1 MNKYTIDL
9 ANTCLGCKKPSCQ
22 TGCPVGTPIE
32 TMIRMFLSGQIA
44 EAGEMLFKNNPL
56 SVICSL
62 VCPHEK
68 HCEGHCVLNK
78 KKTAVS
84 VGAIEHYISDFY
96 MNSKDFEKPEYNGHN
111 VAIVGSGPAG
121 IALAFILAS
130 KGYKITMYEGQSKI
144 GGVLR
149 YGIPD
154 FRLDK
159 RVLDK
164 LIAKLKQLGVQIR
177 RNIMIG
183 KHLTIDDL
191 FRDGFKA
198 IFVGIGVNIP
208 KKLNIKGESLGH
220 VHYATNYLKDPASY
234 DIGKKV
240 IILGAG
246 NVAMDA
252 ARTAARNGAKD
263 VTVMY
268 RKGEENMPAER
279 HEIECAKIDGVK
291 FDFYKEPVEIVDD
304 GLIYKKTDEKD
315 ITGFEQADSIFIS
328 ISQSPNDILVKN
340 ANINVDDYGL
350 ISLDDSGMTSR
361 PGVFSAGDIVTGAR
375 TVVEAV
381 ALSKKVAVSIQ
392 EYIAKEYT

>member
-9 ANTCLGCKKPSCQ
+9 ANTCLGCRKPSCQ
-22 TGCPVGTPIE
+22 KGCPVDTPIE
-32 TMIRMFLSGQIA
+32 EMIRLFLSGEIA
-44 EAGEMLFKNNPL
+44 TAGKMLFENNPL

-96 MNSKDFEKPEYNGHN
+96 MNSTEFVKPQYNGHN
-111 VAIVGSGPAG
+111 VAIIGSGPAG

-130 KGYKITMYEGQSKI
+130 KGYGITMYDGQSLI

-164 LIAKLKQLGVQIR
+164 LIGRLKQLGVKIR

-183 KHLTIDDL
+183 KHITVDDL
-191 FRDGFKA
+191 FRDEFKA
-198 IFVGIGVNIP
+198 VFVSIGINIP

-220 VHYATNYLKDPASY
+220 VHFAVNYLKDPAIY

-246 NVAMDA
+246 NVAMDV
-252 ARTAARNGAKD
+252 ARTAVRNGAKEAI
-263 VTVMY
+263 VMY
-268 RKGEENMPAER
+268 RKGEENIPAEK
-279 HEIECAKIDGVK
+279 HEVECAKIDGVK
-291 FDFYKEPVEIVDD
+291 FDFYKEAVEITENGV
-304 GLIYKKTDEKD
+304 IYKKTDADDK
-315 ITGFEQADSIFIS
+315 TGFESADSVFVS
-328 ISQSPNDILVKN
+328 ISQNPNDILVKN
-340 ANINVDDYGL
+340 ANIDVNEKGL
-350 ISLDDSGMTSR
+350 VNLDDTGMTSR
-361 PGVFSAGDIVTGAR
+361 KGVFGAGDIVTGAR

-381 ALSKKVAVSIQ
+381 ALSKKVAISID
-392 EYIAKEYT
+392 EYIQKEYA

>member
-9 ANTCLGCKKPSCQ
+9 ANSCLGCKKPSCEK
-22 TGCPVGTPIE
+22 GCPVGTPIE

-44 EAGEMLFKNNPL
+44 EAGKMLFENNPL

-96 MNSKDFEKPEYNGHN
+96 MNSTEFTKPEYNGHN
-111 VAIVGSGPAG
+111 VAIIGSGPAG
-121 IALAFILAS
+121 ISLAFILAA
-130 KGYKITMYEGQSKI
+130 KGYGITMYDGQSKI

-159 RVLDK
+159 DVLDR
-164 LIAKLKQLGVQIR
+164 LIRKLKTLGVKIR

-183 KHLTIDDL
+183 KHITVDDL

-198 IFVGIGVNIP
+198 VFVSIGINIP

-220 VHYATNYLKDPASY
+220 VHFAVNYLKEPSVY
-234 DIGKKV
+234 DLGNKV
-240 IILGAG
+240 VILGAG
-246 NVAMDA
+246 NVAMDV
-252 ARTAARNGAKD
+252 ARTAVRNRAKE
-263 VTVMY
+263 VIVMY
-268 RKGEENMPAER
+268 RKGEENIPAEK

-291 FDFYKEPVEIVDD
+291 FHFYKEAIEITDD
-304 GLIYKKTDEKD
+304 GVIYRKTDTED
-315 ITGFEQADSIFIS
+315 ETGFESANTIIIS
-328 ISQSPNDILVKN
+328 ISQNPNDILVKN
-340 ANINVDDYGL
+340 AKIDVNEKGL
-350 ISLDDSGMTSR
+350 VNLDEKGMTSR
-361 PGVFSAGDIVTGAR
+361 KGVFSAGDIVTGAR

-381 ALSKKVAVSIQ
+381 ALSKKVAISID
-392 EYIAKEYT
+392 EYIQSLD

>member
-22 TGCPVGTPIE
+22 KGCPVNTPIE
-32 TMIRMFLSGQIA
+32 EMIRLFLSGEITT
-44 EAGEMLFKNNPL
+44 AGKMLFENNPL

-96 MNSKDFEKPEYNGHN
+96 MNSTEFQKPKYNGHN
-111 VAIVGSGPAG
+111 VAIIGSGPAG
-121 IALAFILAS
+121 ISLAFILAA
-130 KGYKITMYEGQSKI
+130 KGYGITMYDGQSLI

-164 LIAKLKQLGVQIR
+164 LIGRLKQLGVKIR

-183 KHLTIDDL
+183 KHITVDDL
-191 FRDGFKA
+191 FRDEFKA
-198 IFVGIGVNIP
+198 VFLSIGINIP
-208 KKLNIKGESLGH
+208 KKLGIKGESLGH
-220 VHYATNYLKDPASY
+220 VHFAVNYLKEPTIY

-240 IILGAG
+240 IVLGAG
-246 NVAMDA
+246 NVAMDV
-252 ARTAARNGAKD
+252 ARTAVRNGAKN
-263 VTVMY
+263 VIIMY
-268 RKGEENMPAER
+268 RKGEENIPAEK
-279 HEIECAKIDGVK
+279 HEVDCAKIDGIR
-291 FDFYKEPVEIVDD
+291 FSFFKEAIELTEEGV
-304 GLIYKKTDEKD
+304 IYKKTDTED
-315 ITGFEQADSIFIS
+315 ETGFESADTIFVS
-328 ISQSPNDILVKN
+328 ISQNPNDILVKT
-340 ANINVDDYGL
+340 AHINVNEKGL
-350 ISLDDSGMTSR
+350 LNLDESGMTSR
-361 PGVFSAGDIVTGAR
+361 KGVFGAGDIVTGAR

-381 ALSKKVAVSIQ
+381 ALSKKVAVSID
-392 EYIAKEYT
+392 EYIKTLD

>member
-9 ANTCLGCKKPSCQ
+9 ANACLGCKKPSCEK
-22 TGCPVGTPIE
+22 GCPVNTPIE

-44 EAGEMLFKNNPL
+44 EAGKMLFENNPL

-96 MNSKDFEKPEYNGHN
+96 MNSTEFTKPKYNGHN
-111 VAIVGSGPAG
+111 VAIIGSGPAG
-121 IALAFILAS
+121 ISLAFILAA
-130 KGYKITMYEGQSKI
+130 KGYGITMYDGQSNI

-159 RVLDK
+159 TVLDR
-164 LIAKLKQLGVQIR
+164 LIVKLKSLGVKIR

-183 KHLTIDDL
+183 KHITVDDL
-191 FRDGFKA
+191 FRDGFEA
-198 IFVGIGVNIP
+198 VFVSIGINIP

-220 VHYATNYLKDPASY
+220 VHFAVNYLKEPSVY
-234 DIGKKV
+234 DIGNKV

-246 NVAMDA
+246 NVAMDV
-252 ARTAARNGAKD
+252 ARTAVRHRAKE
-263 VTVMY
+263 VIVMY
-268 RKGEENMPAER
+268 RKGEENIPAEH
-279 HEIECAKIDGVK
+279 HEVACAKIDGVK
-291 FDFYKEPVEIVDD
+291 FQFYKEAIELTDEGV
-304 GLIYKKTDEKD
+304 IYKKTDTENE
-315 ITGFEQADSIFIS
+315 TGFESADTIIIS
-328 ISQSPNDILVKN
+328 ISQNPNDILVKN
-340 ANINVDDYGL
+340 ANIDVNEKGL
-350 ISLDDSGMTSR
+350 VNLDEKGMTSR
-361 PGVFSAGDIVTGAR
+361 KGVFSAGDIVTGAR

-381 ALSKKVAVSIQ
+381 ALSKKVAISIE
-392 EYIAKEYT
+392 EYIETLD

>member
-1 MNKYTIDL
+1 MTKYTIDL

-32 TMIRMFLSGQIA
+32 TMIRMFLAGDIA
-44 EAGEMLFKNNPL
+44 TAGKMLFENNPL

-84 VGAIEHYISDFY
+84 VGEIEHYISDFY
-96 MNSKDFEKPEYNGHN
+96 MNSTEFIKPEYNGHN
-111 VAIVGSGPAG
+111 IAIVGSGPAG
-121 IALAFILAS
+121 MALAFILAA
-130 KGYKITMYEGQSKI
+130 KGYGITMYDGHSKI

-159 RVLDK
+159 RILDK
-164 LIAKLKQLGVQIR
+164 LIDRLKQLGVKIR
-177 RNIMIG
+177 RNIMVG

-191 FRDGFKA
+191 FRDGFEA
-198 IFVGIGVNIP
+198 IFVSIGVSIP

-220 VHYATNYLKDPASY
+220 VHYANNYLKDPSSY
-234 DIGKKV
+234 DIGRRV

-246 NVAMDA
+246 NVAMDT
-252 ARTAARNGAKD
+252 ARTAARNGAKE
-263 VTVMY
+263 VIVMY
-268 RKGEENMPAER
+268 RKGEVNMPAEK

-291 FDFYKEPVEIVDD
+291 FDFYKEPIELVED
-304 GLIYKKTDEKD
+304 GLLYKKTDEEGV
-315 ITGFEQADSIFIS
+315 TGHEQADSIFIS
-328 ISQSPNDILVKN
+328 ISQNPNDTLVKN
-340 ANINVDDYGL
+340 AKIAVNDKGFIN
-350 ISLDDSGMTSR
+350 LDDGGMTSR
-361 PGVFSAGDIVTGAR
+361 AGVFSAGDIVTGAR

-381 ALSKKVAVSIQ
+381 ALSKKVAVSMD
-392 EYIAKEYT
+392 EYIQSIA

>member
-9 ANTCLGCKKPSCQ
+9 ANTCLGCKKPACQ
-22 TGCPVGTPIE
+22 KGCPVDTPIE
-32 TMIRMFLSGQIA
+32 EMIRLFL
-44 EAGEMLFKNNPL
+44 AGEIRTAGKILFENNPL

-84 VGAIEHYISDFY
+84 VGQIEHYISDFY
-96 MNSKDFEKPEYNGHN
+96 MNSTEFEKPKHNGHN

-121 IALAFILAS
+121 MALAFILAS
-130 KGYKITMYEGQSKI
+130 KGYGITMYDGQSNI

-164 LIAKLKQLGVQIR
+164 LIDKLKQLGVKIR

-183 KHLTIDDL
+183 KHITIDDL

-198 IFVGIGVNIP
+198 IFVSIGVNIP

-220 VHYATNYLKDPASY
+220 VHFAVNYLKDPAAY
-234 DIGKKV
+234 DIGRKV
-240 IILGAG
+240 IVLGAG
-246 NVAMDA
+246 NVAMDV
-252 ARTAARNGAKD
+252 ARTAARNGAKE
-263 VTVMY
+263 VIVMY
-268 RKGEENMPAER
+268 RKGEESMPAEK

-291 FDFYKEPVEIVDD
+291 FDFFKEPIEMVED
-304 GLIYKKTDEKD
+304 GLLYKRTDDED
-315 ITGFEQADSIFIS
+315 VTGHEQADAIFVS
-328 ISQSPNDILVKN
+328 ISQNPNDILVKN
-340 ANINVDDYGL
+340 ANIAVNEKGL
-350 ISLDDSGMTSR
+350 INLDDTGMTSR
-361 PGVFSAGDIVTGAR
+361 SGVFSAGDIVTGAR

-381 ALSKKVAVSIQ
+381 SLSKKVAISIE
-392 EYIAKEYT
+392 EYIKTLD